1 MVDNY
6 DQKDLLARGLKS
18 TSLKL
23 EEQHDLEDSGFS
35 IFSAP
40 KIWKIE
46 MGWRKAMM
54 FLRAIS

>member
-6 DQKDLLARGLKS
+6 DQKDLFALGLKS
-18 TSLKL
+18 ISLKM

-40 KIWKIE
+40 KKLKTE
-46 MGWRKAMM
+46 LGWRKAIM

>member
-6 DQKDLLARGLKS
+6 DQKDLFGLGLKLIGS
-18 TSLKL
+18 NL

-40 KIWKIE
+40 KKLKNNWVEGKQ
-46 MGWRKAMM
+46 
-54 FLRAIS
+54 